1 MLCSDEAGGAPASHQ
16 APGMT
21 PQFRHRC
28 CSSSSALSPGPLLS
42 PALGTFTRPH
52 RGEVRTLS
60 KDTAV
65 REHRSLVQREKEYTA
80 L

>member
-21 PQFRHRC
+21 PQFGHQLL
-28 CSSSSALSPGPLLS
+28 SSSPPLLVSPGPRCS
-42 PALGTFTRPH
+42 PALRTFTRPH
-52 RGEVRTLS
+52 RAEVRTLS

-65 REHRSLVQREKEYTA
+65 REHR
-80 L
+80 

>member
-16 APGMT
+16 APAMT
-21 PQFRHRC
+21 PQFGHQLLFLLP
-28 CSSSSALSPGPLLS
+28 ALSPGPRCS

-52 RGEVRTLS
+52 RAEVRTLS

-65 REHRSLVQREKEYTA
+65 REQR
-80 L
+80 